1 MRYAFALLLA
11 LIAAAAWSQKEG
23 AVESAREDLF
33 SSTSVGGAEQ
43 GSRPRLLLPP
53 ALHLLIALLALT
65 ANSSLLN
72 ASTDRSG
79 QLQPDEQTF

>member
-1 MRYAFALLLA
+1 MQSALPQNCWNSLLGSE
-11 LIAAAAWSQKEG
+11 LGS
-23 AVESAREDLF
+23 SDLF

-43 GSRPRLLLPP
+43 GSRPRVLSPP
-53 ALHLLIALLALT
+53 ALHHLIALLAFT

-79 QLQPDEQTF
+79 QLQPDEQIF